1 MKNASMKKNTVVALA
16 VMSIFAAA
24 NVAHAAIH
32 QETATATWT
41 ANASKTTTA
50 KLAVDVDSTVDPEFI
65 YNNTDGF
72 GTVDAPFKLTVSGE
86 GSATAFTLAAKT
98 TGSNTLHAA
107 VGTSTLN
114 VGVMSGTTTLLAAAD
129 TIIFDAATPGS
140 YNPDFDPLST
150 SYNDNVDRDVNSKF
164 TLKVI
169 NSTNDSGA
177 NVAPF
182 AMPNTTWSGDVKVVF
197 TANWTVPV

>member
-24 NVAHAAIH
+24 NVAHAATH

-41 ANASKTTTA
+41 ASASKTTTA
-50 KLAVDVDSTVDPEFI
+50 KLAVDVDSTVNPEFT

-98 TGSNTLHAA
+98 ISTNTLTAA
-107 VGTSTLN
+107 VGASTLS
-114 VGVMSGTTTLLAAAD
+114 VGVMSGTTMLGATD
-129 TIIFDAATPGS
+129 TTIFDAATPGS
-140 YNPDFDPLST
+140 YNPDFNSLST
-150 SYNDNVDRDVNSKF
+150 SYKDNIDQDVNSKF
-164 TLKVI
+164 TLKVTK
-169 NSTNDSGA
+169 STNDSGA
-177 NVAPF
+177 TVTPF